1 MSNLLTTSFTIEK
14 REARAEKG
22 FGGAVATW
30 KGDMDRVIVGSKR
43 T

>member
-1 MSNLLTTSFTIEK
+1 MLNLLTTSFTIEK
-14 REARAEKG
+14 REAGAEKG

-30 KGDMDRVIVGSKR
+30 EGDMDKVMMGSKR